1 MKISPETTINPC
13 VRYSC
18 VTVCEVTLLEA
29 RLMPNDKI
37 EGLDHSP
44 SALERLEEEERF
56 NRRIFLD
63 LPDPAII
70 VDKEGLIERVN
81 DKAQL
86 FFIRERDELIGKP
99 VGMLMPD
106 RFREVHDNHLGGYYK
121 NPVKREMGGGQELWA
136 VDSTGTEIPVTIHLS
151 PVIHASKGILTL
163 AVLRRKNT

>member
-1 MKISPETTINPC
+1 
-13 VRYSC
+13 
-18 VTVCEVTLLEA
+18 
-29 RLMPNDKI
+29 MPDDKL
-37 EGLDHSP
+37 EGLEHQHNT
-44 SALERLEEEERF
+44 LEKLEEEERF

-70 VDKEGLIERVN
+70 VAKDGLIERVN

-99 VGMLMPD
+99 VSMLMPE
-106 RFREVHDNHLGGYYK
+106 RFREVHDKHLSGYYR

-163 AVLRRKNT
+163 AVLRRKNA